1 MDDVSYHTHTLYA
14 GSCDEMDG
22 WMGTIEGV
30 NAAWWYVVANGT
42 YNGACCFRKRCSR
55 FCESLSQFGAEVFLV
70 YDTHTLCMYDI

>member
-1 MDDVSYHTHTLYA
+1 MLRGGMY
-14 GSCDEMDG
+14 
-22 WMGTIEGV
+22 I
-30 NAAWWYVVANGT
+30 VANGT